1 LEQYTLNRLHQGR
14 VLYFEK
20 VMRVYGEG
28 IDVEEIF
35 KALKRDATM
44 GKGLKETLRDLQRQT
59 TSPTPTFVVINNS
72 KEEEHVER
80 KTIEK
85 EKQVKQ
91 LVEIEQPTKFSS
103 KLVEGGF
110 FDIEVGSPNIPIIV
124 PTKSQSK

>member
-1 LEQYTLNRLHQGR
+1 
-14 VLYFEK
+14 
-20 VMRVYGEG
+20 MRVYGEG